1 MTETGMIDD
10 DKNNRSL
17 QTLLQRRCKELN
29 SVKFPLSVNASITKY
44 HPSMSPLTLP
54 STDESSIT
62 SHNKCSTSGIKR
74 KHPPLIKLIWKPF
87 SQNQQVY
94 ANKKNL
100 KNTYK
105 GSLKE
110 VTIMID
116 KERKNLIKERNIFWH
131 LSAQEE

>member
-1 MTETGMIDD
+1 MRAAVITYDD
-10 DKNNRSL
+10 ANNRSL
-17 QTLLQRRCKELN
+17 QKLLQQRFKELN
-29 SVKFPLSVNASITKY
+29 SGKVPLSVNASSTKY

-74 KHPPLIKLIWKPF
+74 KHPPLTKLIWKPF
-87 SQNQQVY
+87 SQKQQVN
-94 ANKKNL
+94 ANKKNI

-110 VTIMID
+110 VTIIID

-131 LSAQEE
+131 MSAQEE